1 MVKFTGPFD
10 ENTSVYS
17 NTCGVGFVSI
27 IGMVSGSSSYEATCV
42 KEY

>member
-27 IGMVSGSSSYEATCV
+27 IGMASGSRSYEATCV